1 MNSKHFKV
9 YLLAAI
15 MVGVS
20 LAGSAY
26 AIQIDEQA
34 FVPRYGEDCAHGH
47 NGFDCKPSQFR
58 VDIDDLQ
65 ERVTEL
71 ERAQK
76 PSQ

>member
-1 MNSKHFKV
+1 MISKHLKV
-9 YLLAAI
+9 YILAAA
-15 MVGVS
+15 MVGVT

-26 AIQIDEQA
+26 AIQVDEQKS
-34 FVPRYGEDCAHGH
+34 VPRYGEDCAHGH

-65 ERVTEL
+65 ERVIEL
-71 ERAQK
+71 ERNHK